1 MITINMPV
9 LNSSLSKAENEFINK
24 LKHNV
29 DVRKEYKSDYI
40 RQLKYRLL
48 TKRRLLTNDLL
59 EINVVLDQLHSL

>member
-1 MITINMPV
+1 MPT
-9 LNSSLSKAENEFINK
+9 LNSSLSKAETEFIDR

-29 DVRKEYKSDYI
+29 DIKKEYKSDYI

-59 EINVVLDQLHSL
+59 EINVVLDKLHSL

>member
-1 MITINMPV
+1 MITTNMPV
-9 LNSSLSKAENEFINK
+9 LNSSLSKAESEFINK

-29 DVRKEYKSDYI
+29 DVRKEYKGEYV

-59 EINVVLDQLHSL
+59 EINVVLDKLLSL

>member
-1 MITINMPV
+1 MPT
-9 LNSSLSKAENEFINK
+9 LNSSLSKAETEFIDK

-29 DVRKEYKSDYI
+29 DIKKEYKNDYI

-59 EINVVLDQLHSL
+59 EINVVLDKLHSL

>member
-1 MITINMPV
+1 MPA
-9 LNSSLSKAENEFINK
+9 LNSSLSKAETEFIDR

-29 DVRKEYKSDYI
+29 DIKKEYKSDYI

-59 EINVVLDQLHSL
+59 EINVVLDKLHSL